1 LIEKVATQF
10 QLPMDD
16 MSLNPYTAVCISIV
30 LLCIPKLQ
38 IDSFYA
44 WLGIIMIFGVISAT
58 RRIVIIQQKIDK
70 I

>member
-1 LIEKVATQF
+1 
-10 QLPMDD
+10 MDG
-16 MSLNPYTAVCISIV
+16 MSLNPYTAVFISIV
-30 LLCIPKLQ
+30 SLCIPKLQ

>member
-1 LIEKVATQF
+1 
-10 QLPMDD
+10 
-16 MSLNPYTAVCISIV
+16 MSLNPYTAVCISRV

-44 WLGIIMIFGVISAT
+44 WLGIIMIFWVISAT